1 MKPFFSNNYL
11 QLIKNYITVE
21 NRSDVARALYIFIYD
36 YPQYKNTILRETK
49 IDENEIRI
57 TDINPEE
64 LKGQIEEFKS
74 TLPIHS
80 PSIFLLNDAEV
91 FMSSKRN
98 KQEKAIKVTRSDIG
112 IRRYF
117 KLFNLINDS
126 VINAS
131 NWIQFRTEYK
141 KNFKLLI
148 ESDSYLAVLS
158 EKIAMD
164 LSTVKSN
171 PNKVTVIDSGVQ
183 GTFALFV
190 AESLENK
197 YVNIKTDIQLFCL
210 NPWLSNLFKDKYFS
224 TDPNFLFGLERL
236 AEQKSN

>member
-1 MKPFFSNNYL
+1 VEPYFSNNYL
-11 QLIKNYITVE
+11 KLINNYITVE
-21 NRSDVARALYIFIYD
+21 NRSDVGRALYIFAYD
-36 YPQYKNTILRETK
+36 YPQYKNTVLREIK

-64 LKGQIEEFKS
+64 LRGQIEEFKS

-98 KQEKAIKVTRSDIG
+98 KQQQAIKVTRADIG

-126 VINAS
+126 AINAS
-131 NWIQFRTEYK
+131 SWTQFRTQYK

-148 ESDSYLAVLS
+148 ENDSYLSVLS
-158 EKIAMD
+158 EKMAMD
-164 LSTVKSN
+164 LYTVKNNSDT
-171 PNKVTVIDSGVQ
+171 VTVIDSGVQ

-210 NPWLSNLFKDKYFS
+210 NPWLSNLFKDKYFT
-224 TDPNFLFGLERL
+224 TDPNLLFGLERL
-236 AEQKSN
+236 AEKKSN